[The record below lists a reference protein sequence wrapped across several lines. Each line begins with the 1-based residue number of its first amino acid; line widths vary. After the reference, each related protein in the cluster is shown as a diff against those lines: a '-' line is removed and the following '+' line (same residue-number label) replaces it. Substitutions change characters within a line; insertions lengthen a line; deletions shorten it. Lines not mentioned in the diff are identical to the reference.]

1 LFMSRAMNLVEITDW
16 INSFIMWPQ
25 IIGALVIIGGVSL
38 FRASLRPKKFP
49 PGPTNIPLLGSLL
62 YVDVRNLSKSFS
74 KLSKK
79 YGDIFS
85 LFVGRTPVVVLNSYD
100 LIKTSFERM
109 EFSGRPGNFSG
120 TFFQKGKTGITT
132 TEGKHWKVQ
141 REFLMEHLKHLTGT
155 GSKALEDVV
164 LDEVTDLKMGLAKK
178 EGEAL
183 AISYK
188 MNVGIL
194 NILWNITCG
203 RKLHA
208 QQQEF
213 QTVYECIDK
222 ITQFM
227 SRAAIF
233 SFLPIL
239 TKILPESITNM
250 ERGRYYRNRF
260 HEISEKWIREHR
272 QDYRGN
278 RTGDLQDA
286 YIEKIDRGEETF
298 TSEGLAAILR
308 EIFVIGSESESVMMR
323 WAIRL
328 LSCYPVVQ
336 NKVQEE
342 IDTVVG
348 EGKEVTWDMRN
359 KMPYTMAVM
368 KEIQRFA
375 DIAPTGLLHKTVCDV
390 SLGGFELPQGTLVMA
405 NLSSCHRSPVYWSKP
420 ELFYPEHFLSDGH
433 LVEDKPGF
441 LPYGV
446 GHRKCPGAALADMQI
461 FLIITNI
468 LAEFKLTLPEGD
480 KGDVGTQFK
489 AGTAVLRNPKPYRIV
504 INTRK

>member
-1 LFMSRAMNLVEITDW
+1 
-16 INSFIMWPQ
+16 MWPQ

-100 LIKTSFERM
+100 LIKSSFERM

-120 TFFQKGKTGITT
+120 TFFQKGKTGIST
-132 TEGKHWKVQ
+132 TEGKHWKAQ
-141 REFLMEHLKHLTGT
+141 REFLMEHLEHLTGT

-164 LDEVTDLKMGLAKK
+164 LDEVTDLKMGFAKK

-194 NILWNITCG
+194 NILWNVTCG

-286 YIEKIDRGEETF
+286 YIDKIDKGEETF

-323 WAIRL
+323 WSIRL
-328 LSCYPVVQ
+328 LSCYPIVQ
-336 NKVQEE
+336 KKIQEE

-348 EGKEVTWDMRN
+348 KGKEVTWDMRN
-359 KMPYTMAVM
+359 KMPYTMAVLR
-368 KEIQRFA
+368 EIQRFA

-405 NLSSCHRSPVYWSKP
+405 NLSACHRDPQYWAKP
-420 ELFYPEHFLSDGH
+420 DQFYPEHFLESGA
-433 LVEDKPGF
+433 LVENKPGF

-446 GHRKCPGAALADMQI
+446 GNRVCPGATLADMQI
-461 FLIITNI
+461 FLIISNI
-468 LAEFKLTLPEGD
+468 LSEFKLTLPEGD

-504 INTRK
+504 LNTRE